1 MSKVIRISD
10 QVLNELDIF
19 KIRYLKELERLS
31 NDSDLLNSILQE
43 KLNYSDSDWISFA
56 IRFACNNAPQE

>member
-10 QVLNELDIF
+10 QALSELDLF

-31 NDSDLLNSILQE
+31 SDSDLLQSILQE
-43 KLNYSDSDWISFA
+43 KMNYTDSDWVAFA
-56 IRFACNNAPQE
+56 IRFACNNSPKE